1 MAENEKIK
9 GGAIAKLFKE
19 LLHYQTLLKLT
30 LVDGEYENLALVTDL
45 VRRNNEPHFIIDSP
59 EGLKQAAAAIDSW
72 KLHFEFTAKD
82 HIKYSFAATDPQ
94 IDDNRIYIKYPPEIT
109 RWQRRGLFRIDAP
122 AGTKLCLTQ
131 DTVRYE
137 LEVINI
143 SIGGT
148 LAALVE
154 TRSRHFEKA
163 PFADKQFLKNIEL
176 LFPPQIMPTPIRIKA
191 IQIKRM
197 IMNSEKADYEVGF
210 AFHEMDTD
218 EEKRL
223 TDLIYR
229 LHRQHLRKR
238 LPLDL
243 EGDEK
248 IQN

>member
-30 LVDGEYENLALVTDL
+30 LVEGEYENLTLITHLVN
-45 VRRNNEPHFIIDSP
+45 RNNEPHFIIDSP
-59 EGLKQAAAAIDSW
+59 EGLEQAAATIGSW
-72 KLHFEFTAKD
+72 RLRFEFTGKD
-82 HIKYSFAATDPQ
+82 QIKYTFTVTDAR
-94 IDDNRIYIKYPPEIT
+94 IDDNRIYIKYPTEMT
-109 RWQRRGLFRIDAP
+109 RWQRRGLFRIGAP
-122 AGTKLCLTQ
+122 ASTRLCLTH
-131 DTVRYE
+131 DTVRHE

-154 TRSRHFEKA
+154 TRSRQFEEV

-176 LFPPQIMPTPIRIKA
+176 LFPPEIMPTPIRIKA
-191 IQIKRM
+191 VQIRRIKL
-197 IMNSEKADYEVGF
+197 NSEKAGYEVGF
-210 AFHEMDTD
+210 EFHEIDID

-229 LHRQHLRKR
+229 LHRQQLRKR

-243 EGDEK
+243 EGDE
-248 IQN
+248 NA